1 MIYPSDVVPFG
12 SATRKR
18 RLSNFG
24 LIDGGMRLDDHVWSS
39 AEHYF
44 QAWLR
49 VDRVDWH
56 RLALGGDLCNLDAMK
71 LFHTPEIAAKK
82 IVRWSFSNNP
92 ACVGIVAKMA
102 VNPKWN
108 NKLATPLRL
117 VQREVSPTQMRATW
131 WLILTTKLEA
141 CPQFR
146 KELKA
151 TGDKI
156 LIEFDG
162 KAKYKSDMGNP
173 PFWCGLYKDG
183 VIYGNNMMGKYLME
197 VRAVM

>member
-1 MIYPSDVVPFG
+1 MIYPLDVVHFG

-18 RLSNFG
+18 WLSNFAA
-24 LIDGGMRLDDHVWSS
+24 IDGGMRLDGHVWPSS
-39 AEHYF
+39 EHCF

-49 VDRVDWH
+49 VHPSDWH
-56 RLALGGDLCNLDAMK
+56 RLALGGDLCNLDSLK
-71 LFHTPEIAAKK
+71 LFYTPEVAAKK
-82 IVRWSFSNNP
+82 IKYWAFKNQP

-117 VQREVSPTQMRATW
+117 VTREVSPTQMNACWR
-131 WLILTTKLEA
+131 LILTTKLEA

-162 KAKYKSDMGNP
+162 KAKYKSDMGNA

-183 VIYGNNMMGKYLME
+183 VIYGRNQMGKYLME